1 MGLVEGATNLF
12 DLDALLVLIPLAP
25 FMLGGLA
32 IWTKHQRKTLE
43 LQIELAKA
51 QAAARPPV
59 DDRAEQRLRTLERI
73 ITDGRGR
80 DDLAQQIE
88 NLRAK
93 QLS

>member
-1 MGLVEGATNLF
+1 MFNPDTF
-12 DLDALLVLIPLAP
+12 LVLIPLAP

-51 QAAARPPV
+51 QAVARPPA
-59 DDRAEQRLRTLERI
+59 DDRMEQRLRTLERI

-88 NLRAK
+88 DLREK

>member
-1 MGLVEGATNLF
+1 MIDF
-12 DLDALLVLIPLAP
+12 DALLVLIPLAP

-51 QAAARPPV
+51 QAIARPPV
-59 DDRAEQRLRTLERI
+59 DDRMEQRLRTLERI

-88 NLRAK
+88 NLREK
-93 QLS
+93 QLT